1 MSTNPQEEFV
11 QAMKN
16 GADKLLQLKQIQE
29 EPCPEEP
36 QSKFQLNLDPEYWKH
51 KFLYPFALDPA
62 PRLSGT

>member
-1 MSTNPQEEFV
+1 
-11 QAMKN
+11 MKN